1 MLQDGD
7 EIVKYFKSEKDGK
20 MKKLVKRIVKETVR
34 LTREQIEEID
44 QAFKLFDK
52 DGSGFIDI
60 DELKDAMRALGF
72 VQDKKKVKELME

>member
-1 MLQDGD
+1 M
-7 EIVKYFKSEKDGK
+7 KYFKSEKDGK